1 MSTYT
6 PSPLTVHIVNVAA
19 YVIAIAIVLAV
30 AVLLRLVLRHL
41 FVTLPQRRREA
52 AGRPARKP
60 RDRTIGGSRPR

>member
-6 PSPLTVHIVNVAA
+6 PSPTTVQIVNVVA
-19 YVIAIAIVLAV
+19 YVIAIGIILVI

-52 AGRPARKP
+52 AGKPARKP